1 MKYNW
6 TFPAFDCY
14 PQTEGE
20 TDVVF
25 TIHYVYSADDGEGHT
40 ASVYGTVGVTF
51 DPKEPFTPFANI
63 TEAMAV
69 SWTIGALGKEQ
80 VAAMKVN
87 LDGQIANQI
96 NPPVVSLPPPWVVA
110 EPVPVV

>member
-6 TFPAFDCY
+6 TFPAFDAY
-14 PQTEGE
+14 PEADGE
-20 TDVVF
+20 KDVVF
-25 TIHYVYSADDGEGHT
+25 TIHYVYSADDDKGHT

-51 DPKEPFTPFANI
+51 DPKAPFTPFANI

-69 SWTIGALGKEQ
+69 SWTIDALGKEQ

-87 LDGQIANQI
+87 LDTQIANQI
-96 NPPVVSLPPPWVVA
+96 NPPVVTPPLPWATPQS
-110 EPVPVV
+110 